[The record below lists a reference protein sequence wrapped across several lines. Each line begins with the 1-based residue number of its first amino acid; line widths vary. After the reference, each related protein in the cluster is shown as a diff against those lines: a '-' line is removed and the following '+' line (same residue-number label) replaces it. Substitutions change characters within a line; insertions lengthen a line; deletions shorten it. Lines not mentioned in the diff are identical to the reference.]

1 MFVSL
6 SKLDF
11 ISGIIFCDKQKGIL
25 SIAFSVIERKKG
37 CAELLITDHSFN
49 KKKEGPYH
57 LAGYITYSGKKLQ
70 SSKYAFLSTA
80 QCAESIA
87 KSIKAWH

>member
-6 SKLDF
+6 SKLDVF
-11 ISGIIFCDKQKGIL
+11 SGNIFCDKQKGIL

-49 KKKEGPYH
+49 KKKGGPIH
-57 LAGYITYSGKKLQ
+57 LAGDIIYSGSDKKLR
-70 SSKYAFLSTA
+70 KYNMSGSLKIIF
-80 QCAESIA
+80 
-87 KSIKAWH
+87 

>member
-6 SKLDF
+6 SKLDVF
-11 ISGIIFCDKQKGIL
+11 SGNIFCDKQKGIL

-57 LAGYITYSGKKLQ
+57 SAGYITYSGKKLRNY
-70 SSKYAFLSTA
+70 SHLNMLFLA
-80 QCAESIA
+80 Q
-87 KSIKAWH
+87 HNVLNQ